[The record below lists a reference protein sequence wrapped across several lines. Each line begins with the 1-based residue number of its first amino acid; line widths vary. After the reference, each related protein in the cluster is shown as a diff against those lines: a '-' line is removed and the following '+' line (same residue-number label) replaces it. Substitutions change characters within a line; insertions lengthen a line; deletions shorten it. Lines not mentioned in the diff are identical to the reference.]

1 LRFSLRSSSENRLG
15 GKLLSH
21 SSVLIVSDDTEFAR
35 TVAARWQAERR
46 VPEITL
52 TTSDVWQSSA
62 AEGYNLVIVGPVR
75 NNKISAILSALN
87 KTSTTTASIH
97 VPTEAEAR
105 DAQQLAAEHP
115 HVLIIPREDGWIGT
129 LILVAGEALR
139 RAAATARA
147 QRAERASAEQR
158 RNAVLGRYML
168 DMRPSVNNALTSVLG
183 NADLL
188 LLDAES
194 IHPDAREQIRTIH
207 TMALRLNEIMQRFS
221 SVAAEMR
228 AGEKESQAETNS
240 LSQISTAGL
249 AR

>member
-1 LRFSLRSSSENRLG
+1 LP
-15 GKLLSH
+15 H

-75 NNKISAILSALN
+75 DNKISAILSALN
-87 KTSTTTASIH
+87 AIPTAATIYVS
-97 VPTEAEAR
+97 TEAKNVLR
-105 DAQQLAAEHP
+105 LAAEHP
-115 HVLIIPREDGWIGT
+115 HVLIIAREDGWIGT
-129 LILVAGEALR
+129 LILLAGEALR
-139 RAAATARA
+139 RAAATTRA
-147 QRAERASAEQR
+147 QRAERVSAEAQ

-188 LLDAES
+188 LLEPGQ

-207 TMALRLNEIMQRFS
+207 TMALRLHEIMQRFS

-228 AGEKESQAETNS
+228 AGEKESQAETSNA
-240 LSQISTAGL
+240 SQISPAGL